1 MKEDSKGIVGEEAV
15 FVCGEDGRNLMRE
28 ELEGEREEI
37 TSLSTP
43 SPFSVPPPL
52 SSLGLAS

>member
-1 MKEDSKGIVGEEAV
+1 MKEDSKGIVGEE
-15 FVCGEDGRNLMRE
+15 VCGEDGRNLMRE